1 MASTPSFPGVPPV
14 QGGATLVN
22 ADGAAAYKDLYMAP
36 SGVSDKG
43 ILMGRLRAVSDDTVA
58 VNVRLAIRVADVDYP
73 LGVVQIPAGA
83 GDTAGVAWKDILADL
98 NVGEALEMAPGAVLR
113 AKPLVAVTAAK
124 TVTFFWT
131 NAPLA

>member
-1 MASTPSFPGVPPV
+1 MASTPTFPGVPPV
-14 QGGATLVN
+14 QGGATLQN
-22 ADGAAAYKDLYMAP
+22 SDGAAAYKDLYTAP
-36 SGVSDKG
+36 SGASDKG
-43 ILMGRLRAVSDDTVA
+43 VLMGRLRAVSDDTAA
-58 VNVRLAIRVADVDYP
+58 VNVRFAIKVGATDYP

-98 NVGEALEMAPGAVLR
+98 NVGEALELAPGAILR
-113 AKPLVAVTAAK
+113 ARALVAVTAAK